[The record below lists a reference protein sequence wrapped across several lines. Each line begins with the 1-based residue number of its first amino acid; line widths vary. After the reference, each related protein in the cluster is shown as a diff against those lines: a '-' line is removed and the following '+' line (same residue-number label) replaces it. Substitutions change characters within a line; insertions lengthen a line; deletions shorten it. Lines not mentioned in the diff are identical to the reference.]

1 MLQDKMLGE
10 ISQEQEK
17 VLGKVIKHSGDLLSM
32 ITSIL
37 DVTTLEAQMVKL
49 DKEEFGVSE
58 LLDELRLVYDLPL
71 NKELTL
77 IWDYPGELPVLK
89 TDRGKLRHVL
99 RNLIN
104 NAIKFTENGSV
115 TISAWY
121 YPARRTVEVRVAD
134 TGIGIP
140 QTAISVIFD
149 RFRQVDSSETRAYG
163 GVGLGLYIVKRFTDL
178 LEGKILVESEVGKGS
193 IFTVI
198 LPY

>member
-1 MLQDKMLGE
+1 
-10 ISQEQEK
+10 
-17 VLGKVIKHSGDLLSM
+17 M

-149 RFRQVDSSETRAYG
+149 RFRQVDSSETSPSVFRRCADTLRCTTMTFQTSG
-163 GVGLGLYIVKRFTDL
+163 HRQLIHSVGDL
-178 LEGKILVESEVGKGS
+178 LYRSVRDQ
-193 IFTVI
+193 
-198 LPY
+198 

>member
-58 LLDELRLVYDLPL
+58 LLDELRLVCDLPL

>member
-1 MLQDKMLGE
+1 
-10 ISQEQEK
+10 
-17 VLGKVIKHSGDLLSM
+17 M

-37 DVTTLEAQMVKL
+37 DVTTPEAQMVKL